1 MLNKV
6 SEKQM
11 HNVRLVLTIGW
22 LVLIL
27 SLFYDPFSAYLTDP
41 DDVWSPFHIRS
52 HLECFQFQGQC
63 RDLDDYPMGARIFWG
78 MVVPASVLILL
89 VLGHEAW
96 RRICP
101 LSFMSQIPRALGI
114 QRRRKVVNPVTKATR
129 LELVTIAKDSWLGRN
144 GLNFQFALLFISLN
158 IRLLLV
164 NSDRLLLGIFLIASI
179 LTSITVGYLFGG
191 KTWCQYFCP
200 MAPVQMV
207 YTGTRGLL
215 GSEAHQGASTIT
227 QSMCRSSDREGNEKS
242 ACVSC
247 QSPCFDIDA
256 ERAYWDTITQSDRKL
271 LYYGYVGLVI
281 GFYIYFSLYSGNWS
295 YLSAGVWNETDQ
307 LSALFKPGFYIANQA
322 IPIPKILAVPLTLS
336 VTTAA
341 TYMLG
346 VWLERLYKHYNKKR
360 SVPLSHEQIQHWAF
374 SFSTFFAFN
383 FLFFLGVY
391 PTLGWLSPWGQ
402 SLVSWLAVIAVTLW
416 LYRTLGRNTD
426 LYNRESITTSLRR
439 QLNKL
444 GIDFSKLLEG
454 RSLEN
459 LKPDEVYVLAK
470 TLPGLNHEKR
480 MQMYKGVLQEAL
492 ASGNVRSSGSLEVFK
507 TMRGSLGMTD
517 EEHQNV
523 LLELGIADPSLLNPE
538 HQLTREHLLR
548 IESYR
553 QALEMILLELV
564 ESGTPM
570 QTALQ
575 LKQRQILAL
584 KREYNITTE
593 EEEQVLAAMFHAN
606 STMIRAAESLVSQLQ
621 ILTGRDH
628 ALNRLVS
635 ADDKLAL
642 LLRRSIH
649 QKQHLVLT
657 QLLGILEILGDAPE
671 ALKLANSLQDLAVS
685 VLQQLLEHRG
695 EGGDWDTRLSP
706 EVMKKLVAIANTT
719 QVRVAP
725 SNPSATIEVL
735 LELLQELEP
744 VTQAASLY
752 ALNLLEPTK
761 AIEQAKK
768 LLSNSHHLDE
778 LVRETA
784 QEIAGNGLRAASLSN
799 TLLVKIRHEGLTV
812 DRVFQQPSIRV
823 GREDDND
830 LVLQDRQV
838 SRQHAVFFVDETG
851 VKVQDL
857 GSANGLRI
865 GHKVLRNEQ
874 AQLSQGDV
882 VYFSNSHEPSISV
895 RWELLPLI
903 KPTATRP
910 LDTFQKL
917 LRLFESNFFKGLKTD
932 VLVEL
937 ARQAEVKTYNQ
948 DESIYQQGKVAQE
961 ILVVVSGSIQML
973 RVLGDRASVLALISP
988 GETIGELEVLTHRA
1002 YRTSFVA
1009 ATSNT
1014 VGLAIK
1020 ADLFEEVIRQDA
1032 LFAQNLLVKVSDRLQ
1047 TMLTSSLA

>member
-1 MLNKV
+1 
-6 SEKQM
+6 M
-11 HNVRLVLTIGW
+11 HNVRLLLTVGW

-41 DDVWSPFHIRS
+41 DTTFSPFHIQS
-52 HLECFQFQGQC
+52 KQACFQFQGQC
-63 RDLDDYPMGARIFWG
+63 LALSNYAMGARIFWG

-129 LELVTIAKDSWLGRN
+129 FELVTIAKDSWLGRN
-144 GLNFQFALLFISLN
+144 GLNVQFALLFISLN

-164 NSDRLLLGIFLIASI
+164 NSDRLLLGIFLITSI

-215 GSEAHQGASTIT
+215 GSEAHQGVSTIT
-227 QSMCRSSDREGNEKS
+227 QSMCRSADREGNEKS

-295 YLSAGVWNETDQ
+295 YLSGGVWNETDQ
-307 LSALFKPGFYIANQA
+307 FAALFNPGFYIANQA

-336 VTTAA
+336 VTTAT
-341 TYMLG
+341 TYLLG
-346 VWLERLYKHYNKKR
+346 LWLERLYKHYNKKR

-391 PTLGWLSPWGQ
+391 PTLGWLTPMGQ
-402 SLVSWLAVIAVTLW
+402 SLVSWLAVIAVTIW
-416 LYRTLGRNTD
+416 LYRTLGRNTE

-492 ASGNVRSSGSLEVFK
+492 ASGNVRSSSSLEVFK
-507 TMRGSLGMTD
+507 TMRVSLGMTD

-584 KREYNITTE
+584 KREYNITAE
-593 EEEQVLAAMFHAN
+593 EEEHILAAMFHAS

-621 ILTGRDH
+621 ILSGRSR
-628 ALNRLVS
+628 ALNQLVS
-635 ADDKLAL
+635 VEHKLAIL
-642 LLRRSIH
+642 LQRSIE
-649 QKQHLVLT
+649 QKQQLVLT
-657 QLLGILEILGDAPE
+657 QLLGILEILGDIPE
-671 ALKLANSLQDLAVS
+671 ALKLVSSLRDLAVS
-685 VLQQLLEHRG
+685 VLQNLLYSKG
-695 EGGDWDTRLSP
+695 EGGDWGTRLSP
-706 EVMKKLVAIANTT
+706 QVFEKLIAIANST
-719 QVRVAP
+719 QARITP
-725 SNPSATIEVL
+725 PNLSATIEVL
-735 LELLQELEP
+735 LELLHEVEP

-761 AIEQAKK
+761 AIEQART
-768 LLSNSHHLDE
+768 LLSSGHHLDE
-778 LVRETA
+778 LVKETA
-784 QEIAGNGLRAASLSN
+784 KEITGKGSKAASVAN
-799 TLLVKIRHEGLTV
+799 TLLIKVRHAGRTEEH
-812 DRVFQQPSIRV
+812 VFQQPSLRV
-823 GREDDND
+823 GREENND
-830 LVLQDRQV
+830 LVLQDKPV
-838 SRQHAVFFVDETG
+838 SRQHAVFFMDEIG

-865 GHKVLRNEQ
+865 GNRLLRNEQ
-874 AQLSQGDV
+874 VQLSQGDV
-882 VYFSNSHEPSISV
+882 VYFSNTPEPSITV
-895 RWELLPLI
+895 RWEVLPRNNQNVS
-903 KPTATRP
+903 KS

-917 LRLFESNFFKGLKTD
+917 LLLFESSFFKGLKTD

-937 ARQAEVKTYNQ
+937 ARQAEVKTYRA
-948 DESIYQQGKVAQE
+948 DEFLYQQGKVAQE

-973 RVLGDRASVLALISP
+973 GIQGDRSSVLTTISP

-1002 YRTSFVA
+1002 YRASFVA
-1009 ATSNT
+1009 VTPA
-1014 VGLAIK
+1014 VGLTIK

-1047 TMLTSSLA
+1047 TMLTSSSIA